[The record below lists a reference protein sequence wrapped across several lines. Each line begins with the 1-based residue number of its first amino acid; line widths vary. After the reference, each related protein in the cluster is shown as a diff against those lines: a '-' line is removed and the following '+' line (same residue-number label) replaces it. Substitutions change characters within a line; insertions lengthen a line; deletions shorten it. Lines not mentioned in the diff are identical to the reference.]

1 MSGGGL
7 PHTACAVCGHVLN
20 QYTGAFGETWVH
32 ALTQDQDHPAVPV
45 PSGSIRTISLCDFCL
60 APDASWVLPVEDFT
74 IDSVWEDIPAHA
86 NVGDW
91 QSCAGCAALLERG
104 DWDGLSQRALT
115 AALDRGQ
122 IDGAEL
128 AVFKELYSQLREHIT
143 GPVRL
148 AHG

>member
-1 MSGGGL
+1 MSGGGF

-20 QYTGAFGETWVH
+20 HYTGSFGETWVH
-32 ALTQDQDHPAVPV
+32 ALEEDKDHPAVPV

-60 APDASWVLPVEDFT
+60 APDASWVLPVEDYR
-74 IDSVWEDIPAHA
+74 IDPGGE

-104 DWDGLSQRALT
+104 DWDALTQRAMD
-115 AALDRGQ
+115 AARDRGQ
-122 IDGAEL
+122 IEGAEL
-128 AVFKELYSQLREHIT
+128 AVFEAMYRQLREHVT

-148 AHG
+148 GP